1 MYTCI
6 IVDDQEESVNLIKD
20 HVGNIPRL
28 ELLYATTNP
37 VEALAFLDRE
47 RPDIVFID
55 IEMPEIN
62 GMDVIETLREKWGNN
77 TPYIVFVTGYN
88 EYALNGFDLGVS
100 DYLLKPV
107 TFKRFK
113 KAVDRIVYGLDNQ
126 DRTGAGA
133 NTGFLFVDGEYEK
146 TRLNF
151 ADIIYIEGA
160 GNYIN
165 VVTEKKRYI
174 LYKSVKSMIDILPPA
189 GFIRVHKSYLV
200 SVDKIIALGE
210 SKLTLNIDNK
220 EVKLPIGN
228 TYKKEV
234 FKRLNIC

>member
-20 HVGNIPRL
+20 HVDNIPRL
-28 ELLYATTNP
+28 NLLYATTNP
-37 VEALAFLDRE
+37 VEALAFLDGT
-47 RPDIVFID
+47 RPDIIFLD
-55 IEMPEIN
+55 IEMPELN
-62 GMDVIETLREKWGNN
+62 GMDVIETLKEKWGNN
-77 TPYIVFVTGYN
+77 IPHMIFVTGYS

-113 KAVDRIVYGLDNQ
+113 KAVDRVVNDLDNLN
-126 DRTGAGA
+126 RLET
-133 NTGFLFVDGEYEK
+133 NTGFLFVDAECQK

-151 ADIIYIEGA
+151 GDIVYIEGA

-165 VVTEKKRYI
+165 VVTEGKRYI
-174 LYKSVKSMIDILPPA
+174 LYKSVKSMIDILPA
-189 GFIRVHKSYLV
+189 ADFIRVHKSYLV
-200 SVDKIIALGE
+200 SVVKIIALNNN
-210 SKLTLNIDNK
+210 KLTLNIDNK

-234 FKRLNIC
+234 FKRLNIIE

>member
-20 HVGNIPRL
+20 HVDNIPRL
-28 ELLYATTNP
+28 NLLYATTNP
-37 VEALAFLDRE
+37 VEALAFLDGT
-47 RPDIVFID
+47 RPDIIFLD
-55 IEMPEIN
+55 IEMPELN
-62 GMDVIETLREKWGNN
+62 GMDVIETLKEKWGNN
-77 TPYIVFVTGYN
+77 IPHMIFVTGYS

-113 KAVDRIVYGLDNQ
+113 KAVDRVVNDLDNLN
-126 DRTGAGA
+126 RLEA
-133 NTGFLFVDGEYEK
+133 NTGFLFVDTECQK

-151 ADIIYIEGA
+151 GDIIYIEGA

-165 VVTEKKRYI
+165 VVTEGKRYI
-174 LYKSVKSMIDILPPA
+174 LYKSVKSMIDILPA
-189 GFIRVHKSYLV
+189 ADFIRVHKSYLV
-200 SVDKIIALGE
+200 SVVKIIALNNN
-210 SKLTLNIDNK
+210 KLTLNIDNK

-234 FKRLNIC
+234 FKRLNIIE

>member
-37 VEALAFLDRE
+37 VEALAFLDSE

-62 GMDVIETLREKWGNN
+62 GMDVTETLREKWGNN
-77 TPYIVFVTGYN
+77 MPCMVFVTGYN

-113 KAVDRIVYGLDNQ
+113 KAVDRIVHGLDNQ
-126 DRTGAGA
+126 ERKGE

-160 GNYIN
+160 GNYIH
-165 VVTEKKRYI
+165 VVTREKRYI

-189 GFIRVHKSYLV
+189 DFIRVHKSYLV
-200 SVDKIIALGE
+200 SVDKIIALGD
-210 SKLTLNIDNK
+210 SKLTLNINNK

-234 FKRLNIC
+234 FKRLNIY